1 MKTYW
6 DSRIRWATMVIL
18 AGAAIAGGITWA
30 QSPATAPSPMA
41 GTTTAPSTMPAG
53 GPALRVWLVDD
64 LNDLSDKIE
73 KVFPQSDWADAEKRA
88 KAAPEA
94 IVLFHRV
101 EADLDKLA
109 PLTDEPPDQVAVG
122 HIQIDALLYALN
134 DPDTLAQLKQA
145 STGPAPAAL
154 NAKLS
159 MALGQWFE
167 AGADAAQQE
176 KVLQSVHDLAK
187 SDPSSE
193 PVGMVVVLVHE
204 SSNVTPAVKTEAEKI
219 ITTELTSPL
228 AKQVSQE
235 IANEA
240 KLRALEG
247 KPLVIKG
254 TTVDGTAFTTADW
267 KGSVILVD
275 FWATW
280 CGPCMAELP
289 RVTKAYATYHPKGL
303 QVLGVSNDYA
313 QADLT
318 KFLAANKDVAWPQL
332 FDKDAAA
339 KHAWNPITEGYGID
353 GIPTMFLIDKKGVV
367 RTVEARAN
375 FEDLIPKMLDEPA
388 Q

>member
-1 MKTYW
+1 
-6 DSRIRWATMVIL
+6 
-18 AGAAIAGGITWA
+18 
-30 QSPATAPSPMA
+30 
-41 GTTTAPSTMPAG
+41 
-53 GPALRVWLVDD
+53 
-64 LNDLSDKIE
+64 
-73 KVFPQSDWADAEKRA
+73 
-88 KAAPEA
+88 
-94 IVLFHRV
+94 
-101 EADLDKLA
+101 
-109 PLTDEPPDQVAVG
+109 
-122 HIQIDALLYALN
+122 
-134 DPDTLAQLKQA
+134 
-145 STGPAPAAL
+145 
-154 NAKLS
+154 
-159 MALGQWFE
+159 
-167 AGADAAQQE
+167 
-176 KVLQSVHDLAK
+176 
-187 SDPSSE
+187 
-193 PVGMVVVLVHE
+193 
-204 SSNVTPAVKTEAEKI
+204 VKTEAEKI

-235 IANEA
+235 IADEA